1 MTSCARSCCW
11 VPMAG
16 VCARNRSCAC
26 HWDDQRPATVKGGA
40 DRTYRDPTAAE
51 AIGNVMKGM
60 RGK

>member
-1 MTSCARSCCW
+1 MTTCARGCCW

-16 VCARNRSCAC
+16 ICAHAYFCAC
-26 HWDDQRPATVKGGA
+26 HWDDRRPAAIKGGA

-51 AIGNVMKGM
+51 AIGNVMKE